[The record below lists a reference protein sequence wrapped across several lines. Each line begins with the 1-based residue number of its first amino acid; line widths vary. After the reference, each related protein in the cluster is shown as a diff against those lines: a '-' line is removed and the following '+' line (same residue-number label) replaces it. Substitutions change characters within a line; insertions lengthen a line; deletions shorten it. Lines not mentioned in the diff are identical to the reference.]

1 MEPFNFVAGNEDCCA
16 YTFDM
21 RRLAS
26 ARNVHKDHV
35 GAVMDVD
42 FAPTGREFVTGS
54 YDKTVRVFPADRGH
68 SREVSLVKCFSD
80 RHIAICTFLLPFA
93 FRVYSSQSYCRYR
106 V

>member
-42 FAPTGREFVTGS
+42 FAPTGKEFVTGS
-54 YDKTVRVFPADRGH
+54 YDKTVRIFPADRGH
-68 SREVSLVKCFSD
+68 SREVSEIL
-80 RHIAICTFLLPFA
+80 AIDT
-93 FRVYSSQSYCRYR
+93 S
-106 V
+106 